1 MKAEL
6 LRSIVAAGKARK
18 VGDVVELSKN
28 EYDFLASRG
37 LVKKYNSKSELESE
51 SESELESESE
61 SELESESESEL
72 KNPLSRKTSSKKS
85 KKADE

>member
-6 LRSIVAAGKARK
+6 LRSIVAAGKARN

-37 LVKKYNSKSELESE
+37 LVKALPDEEILEE
-51 SESELESESE
+51 QQ
-61 SELESESESEL
+61 
-72 KNPLSRKTSSKKS
+72 PPASRKARSKKVD
-85 KKADE
+85 K